1 MEVPDLFIHPVT
13 GNVFLCPYGVGCVGV
28 FSGGKV
34 SSIEKGV
41 QTGQSFSQSVY
52 INRG

>member
-13 GNVFLCPYGVGCVGV
+13 GNVVFLCPYKCGV
-28 FSGGKV
+28 SGGEV

-41 QTGQSFSQSVY
+41 QIVHSFS
-52 INRG
+52 